1 MSEEDEEDS
10 LETKEKLIEDFKGI
24 LIKEINKV
32 FDAGMAGDDVVGILE
47 AAKLMAYKRTQD
59 TPIQP
64 IDPKKHE
71 SMIGYR

>member
-1 MSEEDEEDS
+1 MSDEEDES

-59 TPIQP
+59 TPAPP